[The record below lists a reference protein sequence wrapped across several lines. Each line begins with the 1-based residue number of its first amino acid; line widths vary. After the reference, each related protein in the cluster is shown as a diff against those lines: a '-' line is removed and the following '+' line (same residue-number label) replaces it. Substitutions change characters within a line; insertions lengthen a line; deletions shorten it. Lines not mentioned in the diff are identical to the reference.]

1 LEAGLNTQNNACIA
15 IGFRAGQSTQ
25 QAYAVSIGTYAGQ
38 SNNGYAAVAIGT
50 QAGRLNQGE
59 TSISIGFTAG
69 NINQNSN
76 AIAIGSLAGVENQL
90 ENTIAIGYQAG
101 YGNQNKNAIAIG
113 SLAGRSN
120 QSTNSIAIGYQ
131 AGLSTQRENSIII
144 NATGLEL
151 NNTQAN
157 TLTIAPIRNDE
168 SVTAGFLHYNT
179 TTKEVVYNAQGK
191 TFVIQHP
198 TNPEKHLVHACL
210 EGPESGVYYRG
221 TGTITDSSVVITLPD
236 YVKHIASEFTVQ
248 VTPVYNGTI
257 RTLNTSCVSNNSFT
271 VYGLPG
277 DFYWH
282 VYGKR
287 LTIEVEPDTANSM
300 VYGDGPYRW
309 IRARNTT
316 SS

>member
-1 LEAGLNTQNNACIA
+1 MGFSAGASNQNNSAISLGTYTGQQNQDVNGIA
-15 IGFRAGQSTQ
+15 IGYESGRIYQST
-25 QAYAVSIGTYAGQ
+25 
-38 SNNGYAAVAIGT
+38 
-50 QAGRLNQGE
+50 
-59 TSISIGFTAG
+59 
-69 NINQNSN
+69 N
-76 AIAIGSLAGVENQL
+76 AIAIGFNAGTNFQN
-90 ENTIAIGYQAG
+90 ENTVAIGAAAGKFYQTT
-101 YGNQNKNAIAIG
+101 NAIAIG
-113 SLAGRSN
+113 N
-120 QSTNSIAIGYQ
+120 N
-131 AGLSTQRENSIII
+131 AGLSNQQAASIALGCYAGVSTQQANSIVI

-221 TGTITDSSVVITLPD
+221 ISTITDTSVVITLPD
-236 YVKHIASEFTVQ
+236 YVKHIASEFTVH

-271 VYGLPG
+271 VYGLRG
-277 DFYWH
+277 DFHWH

-309 IRARNTT
+309 IHARNTT
-316 SS
+316 SL